1 MVKGSIRK
9 ELTNTRR
16 FLIITGLILI
26 LVGLFV
32 VTQSEGF
39 LLPYAD
45 YFGLAEHSKREVQ
58 IFAPTLLQVGGS
70 NHTFLT
76 ADLEQG
82 APLRGSLEVQ
92 GGREIGFYVMDEPAY
107 LDWRAG
113 KPAEVALAK
122 PFVISYNFTFT
133 PTESGRYYFVF
144 DNQDPSRRAVLFNL
158 SLQEEVVTI
167 APDVEY
173 GGLLGVV
180 IGILLLLV
188 ALRPRRRKS
197 QAVELPSSSWECR
210 HCGEANKA
218 SEVFCQ
224 KCGRSRE

>member
-1 MVKGSIRK
+1 
-9 ELTNTRR
+9 LTNTRR
-16 FLIITGLILI
+16 FLIITGSILI
-26 LVGLFV
+26 LVGFFV
-32 VTQSEGF
+32 VTQSEEF

-45 YFGLAEHSKREVQ
+45 YLGLAEHSKREVQ
-58 IFAPTLLQVGGS
+58 IFAPTLLPVAGS

-76 ADLEQG
+76 ADLERG
-82 APLRGSLEVQ
+82 VRLTGSLEVQ

-122 PFVISYNFTFT
+122 PFVISYNFSFT
-133 PTESGRYYFVF
+133 PTETGLYYFVF
-144 DNQDPSRRAVLFNL
+144 DNQDPSRRAVLFTL

-167 APDVEY
+167 APDVQY
-173 GGLLGVV
+173 GGLLALAV
-180 IGILLLLV
+180 GILLLLV
-188 ALRPRRRKS
+188 ALRPRRRKAATLES
-197 QAVELPSSSWECR
+197 ASSSWECR

-218 SEVFCQ
+218 NEIFCQ